1 MTLSDSSHLP
11 QVRAQYEAL
20 PYPPRNPADE
30 SKRLIRTW
38 LDALPM
44 LNHHGFAGGQ
54 SFGQG
59 FRVLVAGGGTG
70 DGTIFLAEQLRATD
84 AQIVH
89 LDFSEASLSI
99 AQQRARQRGLNN
111 IQWLHRSLLDLPG
124 LGLAPFDYINCS
136 GVLHHLA
143 DPDAGLR
150 ALLSVLADDG
160 VLGLMVYARIG
171 RIGVYQLQQALRL
184 MHRDGAHDLATQ
196 IAHTKDLLAHLPRSN
211 WFVRAQELHH
221 DHKMGDAGLYDL
233 LLHSTDRAYS
243 VDELYD
249 WLADQHGLHLSLTD
263 VGRGAA
269 PYDCGMVLGPRKP
282 ALLAELAARPLRE
295 RQAMAELLG
304 GTLITHSLYAT
315 RQPDRLARYG
325 DTRMVPFFVHEPIS
339 GPELSAMIHRNT
351 AQPLVMDHSHSGFSF
366 QLDAGQYVKFILK
379 FIDGERSFGQVFDLV
394 RGENKFRKAPP
405 DDAALFADFE
415 PLYRQLSLIE
425 RILLRRQGVTLPAM
439 PRG

>member
-38 LDALPM
+38 LDSLPM
-44 LNHHGFAGGQ
+44 INHHGFAGGQ

-70 DGTIFLAEQLRATD
+70 DGTIFLAEQLRNTD

-99 AQQRARQRGLNN
+99 AQQRAQQRGLNN
-111 IQWLHRSLLDLPG
+111 IQWLHRSLLDLPI

-282 ALLAELAARPLRE
+282 ALLAELATRPLRE

-304 GTLITHSLYAT
+304 GTLITHSLFAT
-315 RQPDRLARYG
+315 RRPDSIARYG
-325 DTRMVPFFVHEPIS
+325 DPQMVPCFAHEPIS

-351 AQPLVMDHSHSGFSF
+351 AQPLIMDHAHSGFSF
-366 QLDAGQYVKFILK
+366 QIDPGQYVKFILK

-394 RGENKFRKAPP
+394 RREDKFRKAPP

-415 PLYRQLSLIE
+415 PIFRHLSLIE
-425 RILLRRQGVTLPAM
+425 RMLLRRRDVILPTM
-439 PRG
+439 PRS

>member
-30 SKRLIRTW
+30 GKRLIRTW
-38 LDALPM
+38 LDSLPM
-44 LNHHGFAGGQ
+44 INHHGFAGSQ
-54 SFGQG
+54 SFGDG

-89 LDFSEASLSI
+89 LDFSEASLSV
-99 AQQRARQRGLNN
+99 AQQRARQRGLTN
-111 IQWLHRSLLDLPG
+111 IQWLHRSLLDLPS

-136 GVLHHLA
+136 GVLHHLS

-150 ALLSVLADDG
+150 ALLSVLSTDG

-171 RIGVYQLQQALRL
+171 RMGVYQLQQALRM
-184 MHRDGAHDLATQ
+184 MHADGASDVAAQLAH
-196 IAHTKDLLAHLPRSN
+196 ARELLAHLPRGN
-211 WFVRAQELHH
+211 WFMRAQELHH
-221 DHKMGDAGLYDL
+221 DHKMGDAGIYDL

-249 WLADQHGLHLSLTD
+249 WLVDLHGLHFSFTD

-269 PYDCGMVLGPRKP
+269 PYDCAMVLGPRKP
-282 ALLAELAARPLRE
+282 ALLSEIAARPLRE
-295 RQAMAELLG
+295 QQAMAELLG
-304 GTLITHSLYAT
+304 GTLITHSLFAT
-315 RQPDRLARYG
+315 RKPDAVARYG
-325 DTRMVPFFVHEPIS
+325 DAQMVPFFAHEPIS

-351 AQPLVMDHSHSGFSF
+351 AQPLVMDHAHSGFSF
-366 QLDAGQYVKFILK
+366 QVDTGRYVKFVFK
-379 FIDGERSFGQVFDLV
+379 FIDGQRSFGEVFDLV
-394 RGENKFRKAPP
+394 RREDKFRKAPP
-405 DDAALFADFE
+405 DDAALFEDFE
-415 PLYRQLSLIE
+415 PIYRKLSLIE
-425 RILLRRQGVTLPAM
+425 RILLRRRGVRLPEM
-439 PRG
+439 PAG

>member
-1 MTLSDSSHLP
+1 MQAPDNHLP
-11 QVRAQYEAL
+11 QVRQQYEAL
-20 PYPPRNPADE
+20 PYPPCDPEDDHR
-30 SKRLIRTW
+30 RLATTW
-38 LDALPM
+38 LEDLAM
-44 LNHHGFAGGQ
+44 INHYCFAGRQ
-54 SFGQG
+54 SFRQG
-59 FRVLVAGGGTG
+59 FRALVAGGGTG
-70 DGTIFLAEQLRATD
+70 DATIFLAEQLRHTD

-89 LDFSEASLSI
+89 LDLSNASI
-99 AQQRARQRGLNN
+99 AIARRRAEIRRLEN
-111 IQWLHRSLLDLPG
+111 ITWIHDSLLNLPRH
-124 LGLAPFDYINCS
+124 GLAPFDYINCS

-143 DPDAGLR
+143 DPDAGLS
-150 ALLSVLADDG
+150 ALLSVLAADG

-171 RIGVYQLQQALRL
+171 RTGVYQLQQALRL
-184 MHRDGAHDLATQ
+184 MHRDRADEISTQLAQ
-196 IAHTKDLLAHLPRSN
+196 TKELLAHLPRSN

-243 VDELYD
+243 VEELYD
-249 WLADQHGLHLSLTD
+249 WLVDQHGLHLSLTD

-282 ALLAELAARPLRE
+282 ALLAKLAARPLRE
-295 RQAMAELLG
+295 QQAMAELLG
-304 GTLITHSLYAT
+304 GTLITHSLFAT
-315 RQPDRLARYG
+315 RQPDRVAHYG
-325 DTRMVPFFVHEPIS
+325 DPQMVPFFAHEPIS
-339 GPELSAMIHRNT
+339 GPELSALIHRNT
-351 AQPLVMDHSHSGFSF
+351 AQPLIMDHAHSGFSF

-394 RGENKFRKAPP
+394 RGESKFRKAPP

-425 RILLRRQGVTLPAM
+425 RILLRQQGVTLPAM